1 MDSDL
6 ISLDPS
12 SSPPIDFS
20 SFAQSTPV
28 SSISTTKEILEQH
41 IHSLLDDSI
50 WSLPHI
56 YKDRVQSQ
64 YQNIEKFL
72 KLSSSSSDH
81 PSPSSSSSTLQILRS
96 SVRDYDYKKSLY
108 TSMQKILT
116 LPLNQHSEPL
126 PTSSLLAKIDSLISQ
141 FYTVFGML
149 LETLNEFF
157 INSPVKSPLFPPL
170 NSYEEVFREC
180 LKDLKNSTT
189 RKKLQL
195 KLAPGVEPPK
205 IKQVQRQIMRTIKK
219 PYTEWN
225 SFSVEKIVEIEQEP
239 SCVMVPFLHRLM
251 NYTNQ
256 TKAEVVT
263 YTAPVGWEVTRISA
277 AVTDGNYKE
286 AVVTRTATRNEK
298 GLVEVTVTYPKITKD
313 HVWVKLNLEGIVS
326 QRNFQEI
333 QVPEFKTVLVT
344 VDDDGEHEI
353 LPEFLEEID
362 N

>member
-1 MDSDL
+1 MESDL
-6 ISLDPS
+6 LSLGPS
-12 SSPPIDFS
+12 SSLSMDYS
-20 SFAQSTPV
+20 SFSTLP
-28 SSISTTKEILEQH
+28 SSSTSTTKEILDQH

-56 YKDRVQSQ
+56 YKDHLSSL
-64 YQNIEKFL
+64 ILELEKFL
-72 KLSSSSSDH
+72 KLNSSSLDFR
-81 PSPSSSSSTLQILRS
+81 SSSSTIQILRS
-96 SVRDYDYKKSLY
+96 SVREYNFKSSLY
-108 TSMQKILT
+108 TIIQKIWNQT
-116 LPLNQHSEPL
+116 LNQHPESL
-126 PTSSLLAKIDSLISQ
+126 PTSSLIPKIDSLISQ
-141 FYTVFGML
+141 FYTIFGML
-149 LETLNEFF
+149 LETLNDLF
-157 INSPVKSPLFPPL
+157 INSSIKSPLFPPL
-170 NSYEEVFREC
+170 NSFEEVFRDC
-180 LKDLKNSTT
+180 LNDLKNSTT

-195 KLAPGVEPPK
+195 KLAPGVEPPL
-205 IKQVQRQIMRTIKK
+205 IKQVQRQMMRTIKK

-239 SCVMVPFLHRLM
+239 SCVMVPFLHRFM

-313 HVWVKLNLEGIVS
+313 HIWVKLNLEGIVS
-326 QRNFQEI
+326 MKSFHETQI
-333 QVPEFKTVLVT
+333 PEFKTVIVT

>member
-1 MDSDL
+1 
-6 ISLDPS
+6 
-12 SSPPIDFS
+12 
-20 SFAQSTPV
+20 
-28 SSISTTKEILEQH
+28 
-41 IHSLLDDSI
+41 
-50 WSLPHI
+50 
-56 YKDRVQSQ
+56 
-64 YQNIEKFL
+64 
-72 KLSSSSSDH
+72 
-81 PSPSSSSSTLQILRS
+81 
-96 SVRDYDYKKSLY
+96 
-108 TSMQKILT
+108 
-116 LPLNQHSEPL
+116 
-126 PTSSLLAKIDSLISQ
+126 
-141 FYTVFGML
+141 ML
-149 LETLNEFF
+149 LETLNELF
-157 INSPVKSPLFPPL
+157 INSSIKSPLFPPL
-170 NSYEEVFREC
+170 NSFEEVFREC
-180 LKDLKNSTT
+180 LNELKNSTT

-256 TKAEVVT
+256 SKAEVVT

-313 HVWVKLNLEGIVS
+313 HIWVKLNLEGIVS
-326 QRNFQEI
+326 TKSFHEI
-333 QVPEFKTVLVT
+333 QVPEFKTVIVT
-344 VDDDGEHEI
+344 VDEDGEHEI